1 MSVTVHRDLNASI
14 KSALTAGNRTIV
26 EETLPKAQRT
36 RGLSSYLKFT
46 VYSSQFTNLDQIIIP
61 ESQLIINLKSQ
72 PNISISTKFKIKIL
86 TKIQLRNHSQTL
98 AVKY

>member
-1 MSVTVHRDLNASI
+1 MNVHRDLNASI

>member
-36 RGLSSYLKFT
+36 RRLSSYLKFT

>member
-61 ESQLIINLKSQ
+61 ESQLIINLKTQ